1 MFSVIP
7 DGKRQVNGEKLE
19 KVLSK
24 FQIEFVNKLY
34 ATMTEL
40 SWGRGSECSVLDI
53 FKQRL
58 KPVRNIL

>member
-24 FQIEFVNKLY
+24 FQIELVNKLY

-40 SWGRGSECSVLDI
+40 SRGRG
-53 FKQRL
+53 
-58 KPVRNIL
+58 